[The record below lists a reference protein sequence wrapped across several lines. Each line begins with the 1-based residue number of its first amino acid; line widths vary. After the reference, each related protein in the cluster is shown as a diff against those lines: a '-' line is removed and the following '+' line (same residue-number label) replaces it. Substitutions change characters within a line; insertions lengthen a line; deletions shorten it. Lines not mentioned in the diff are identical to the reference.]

1 MALRGINVIE
11 LVGLAP
17 APFCG
22 LILSDFGANV
32 VRVDRVSFTLVLP
45 SSVMD
50 STHYF
55 THHSTHYLTH
65 YLTQV
70 RRGNEA
76 SEPFKRG
83 KKSIALDLKQEEGKV
98 IFKKLCSKADVVIEP
113 FRPGVMEKLG
123 LGPCSLSEGNQGL
136 IYARLSG
143 FGQTGPMSK
152 AAGHDINYL
161 AISGVLSLLGGAE
174 PEKPTPPINIL
185 ADFAGG
191 GLIGAFGI
199 LVALFERITSGKGQ
213 VVDANLVEGTAY
225 VSSGEWLTRD
235 QKNTVSQLVWPNR
248 DERGKNLLDGG
259 APYYQV
265 YRCKDGKYM
274 AVGSLEPQFYS
285 GLMKGLGMKEEDFNQ
300 YDIQSWP
307 KTVEAFQEVF
317 LTKTQC
323 EWSQIFTPLDCCVTP
338 VIHADQAPHHPHNK
352 ERGTFMPSG
361 HPRPAPLLSRT
372 PGVPDLNEPRFAQ
385 HTAQLLTSLGYSEEQ
400 VRHLAEKGIVAL
412 DEADGLKS
420 NL

>member
-1 MALRGINVIE
+1 M
-11 LVGLAP
+11 
-17 APFCG
+17 
-22 LILSDFGANV
+22 
-32 VRVDRVSFTLVLP
+32 
-45 SSVMD
+45 
-50 STHYF
+50 
-55 THHSTHYLTH
+55 
-65 YLTQV
+65 

-98 IFKKLCSKADVVIEP
+98 IFKRLCSKADVVIEP

-123 LGPCSLSEGNQGL
+123 LGPSSLSEVNHRL

-161 AISGVLSLLGGAE
+161 AISGVLSLLGAPE
-174 PEKPTPPINIL
+174 PAKPNPPINIL

-191 GLIGAFGI
+191 GLTGAFGI

-225 VSSGEWLTRD
+225 VSSGQWLTRD
-235 QKNTVSQLVWPNR
+235 QNNTVSQIVWPNR
-248 DERGKNLLDGG
+248 NERGRNLLDGG

-274 AVGSLEPQFYS
+274 AIGSLEPQFYS
-285 GLMKGLGMKEEDFNQ
+285 GLMKGLGMKEDDYNQ
-300 YDIQSWP
+300 YDIESWP
-307 KTVEAFQEVF
+307 KTLERFQEVF
-317 LTKTQC
+317 LTKTQS
-323 EWSQIFTPLDCCVTP
+323 EWTEIFTPLDCCVTP
-338 VIHADQAPHHPHNK
+338 VIDADEAADHPHNK
-352 ERGTFMPSG
+352 ERGTFLASG

-372 PGVPDLNEPRFAQ
+372 PAVPELTEPRFAQ
-385 HTAQLLTSLGYSEEQ
+385 HTAELLTSLGYSNEQ
-400 VRHLAEKGIVAL
+400 LNDFANKGIIAL
-412 DEADGLKS
+412 DESSGMKS